1 MEITILSQLLLFS
14 QANYNLEV
22 WNWTSQAWTQRIRA
36 MWFYHFLVEKWNWMD
51 FSYIFISIGFGALKN
66 SIQFLSCLFWLLLYL
81 GTRASGWWT
90 VAAVMG
96 TPSTGRQNCNWLNS
110 GYTLLDLEF
119 WQYLW
124 SLRTSFKLF
133 IFFFFFN
140 SFRALSCRRT
150 LYLFKTTEHTDF

>member
-66 SIQFLSCLFWLLLYL
+66 SIQFLLCLFWLLLYL

-110 GYTLLDLEF
+110 ELWAAEEHCTYLKPPNTLTSKNWDGDVCYEWMGF
-119 WQYLW
+119 SGWECH
-124 SLRTSFKLF
+124 LRPTIF
-133 IFFFFFN
+133 I
-140 SFRALSCRRT
+140 
-150 LYLFKTTEHTDF
+150 